1 MICES
6 LDILYGKRILCYN
19 KLCLEHDVALCYSSE
34 LEGGIHVDRYYRC
47 ELFIRNALGCKTNAY
62 NGLVS
67 AASIMAEELHRI
79 KPLIAMAMYAQLQN
93 INQESAERA
102 ENLLYELLQSDDRD
116 RIITQTSHTENIP
129 YALINQLEL
138 NVESHSRTL
147 LCTQTTH
154 PKSGQIVQES
164 FQERFDQQD
173 F

>member
-1 MICES
+1 MKLNKPHQSLCRRIFECVINDKMICES
-6 LDILYGKRILCYN
+6 LDIVYGKRILCYN
-19 KLCLEHDVALCYSSE
+19 KLCLEYDVALCYSSE

-67 AASIMAEELHRI
+67 TDNIMAGELHRI

-116 RIITQTSHTENIP
+116 RIINLVEEFNEE
-129 YALINQLEL
+129 ING
-138 NVESHSRTL
+138 H
-147 LCTQTTH
+147 
-154 PKSGQIVQES
+154 
-164 FQERFDQQD
+164 
-173 F
+173 

>member
-1 MICES
+1 M
-6 LDILYGKRILCYN
+6 
-19 KLCLEHDVALCYSSE
+19 
-34 LEGGIHVDRYYRC
+34 DRYYRC

-116 RIITQTSHTENIP
+116 RIINLVEVFNEE
-129 YALINQLEL
+129 ING
-138 NVESHSRTL
+138 H
-147 LCTQTTH
+147 
-154 PKSGQIVQES
+154 
-164 FQERFDQQD
+164 
-173 F
+173 